1 MAIFTTI
8 SRSVADTVA
17 RYGTT
22 RCVDRSFR
30 SVVTGLMIRR
40 VVFSV
45 GSHVIATRTRAPFQA
60 LVKDGG
66 GIRTVT
72 ARVTFTDATP
82 AKTLK
87 LRSRACSAAA
97 SRVAPRK
104 PRTPSTPTG
113 FTG

>member
-1 MAIFTTI
+1 
-8 SRSVADTVA
+8 
-17 RYGTT
+17 
-22 RCVDRSFR
+22 
-30 SVVTGLMIRR
+30 MIRR

-45 GSHVIATRTRAPFQA
+45 GTHVIATRTRAPFEA
-60 LVKDGG
+60 VVKDGS
-66 GIRTVT
+66 GIRTVS

-87 LRSRACSAAA
+87 MRSRACAAAA
-97 SRVAPRK
+97 SRVAARR